1 MVTKTIGHCVRE
13 TQTGGMI
20 YFVLW
25 SFKWQVNKSEIMR
38 IKHNFL
44 QGLKLVVKMKRMQ
57 SPQNLNRS
65 TPGRCWNQS
74 ILMNLPRSRDLMH
87 YNISRFLKENS
98 TAKIKGRGCADSRTW
113 ICKRRHT
120 LTNRCSKITVYI
132 RSHFVF
138 TWKSRWRQ
146 LYSRWFYAGWH
157 GWECSREIMA

>member
-20 YFVLW
+20 YFVLC

-65 TPGRCWNQS
+65 TPGRC
-74 ILMNLPRSRDLMH
+74 
-87 YNISRFLKENS
+87 
-98 TAKIKGRGCADSRTW
+98 
-113 ICKRRHT
+113 
-120 LTNRCSKITVYI
+120 
-132 RSHFVF
+132 
-138 TWKSRWRQ
+138 
-146 LYSRWFYAGWH
+146 
-157 GWECSREIMA
+157 